1 MDKVYCL
8 HCHDFMAYNVD
19 LEPVGIG
26 LPDSPPTFNE
36 LVARCVAC
44 HHEVYV
50 PMVHDQNIMEWM
62 RRVGHE
68 KR

>member
-1 MDKVYCL
+1 MVTTMDKVYCL

-19 LEPVGIG
+19 LEPPI
-26 LPDSPPTFNE
+26 NE

-50 PMVHDQNIMEWM
+50 PMVHDQNIMERM
-62 RRVGHE
+62 RRSEEARHE
-68 KR
+68 ST